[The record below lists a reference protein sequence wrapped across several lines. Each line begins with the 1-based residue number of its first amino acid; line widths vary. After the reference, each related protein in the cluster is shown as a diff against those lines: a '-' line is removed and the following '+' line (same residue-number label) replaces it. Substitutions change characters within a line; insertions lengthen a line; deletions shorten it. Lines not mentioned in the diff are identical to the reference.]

1 MADKPVLVSVTSA
14 HTIFGFFETFCE
26 HASRTKL
33 RGKTKIVF
41 FGPRDQKLWVFEVSR
56 RSLGRAGMCWS
67 QPARVD
73 HLHKK
78 WRAGRKKIQEKWEL
92 PHRRRCRPAAGLGPP
107 TCGQR
112 PLVAAHRSAAQ
123 GRLAT
128 RGRCPQV
135 GSPRPAGDQ
144 QSPAGRGST
153 PAPVGQFNFFILKKR
168 IFGSLGDGPGLL
180 REWVYSANSSKIHG
194 EWRFHFFP

>member
-1 MADKPVLVSVTSA
+1 L
-14 HTIFGFFETFCE
+14 GFFETFCE

-41 FGPRDQKLWVFEVSR
+41 FGPTDQKLWVFEVSR

-78 WRAGRKKIQEKWEL
+78 WRAGRKKISRKMGTAPQAQVSIRG
-92 PHRRRCRPAAGLGPP
+92 RRATPGRQPALGRRLSGGDLWSPDFRRPAVGAWSPGSDRAPTAGCRQFGARKSVAQIRPA
-107 TCGQR
+107 TSGR
-112 PLVAAHRSAAQ
+112 PLA
-123 GRLAT
+123 
-128 RGRCPQV
+128 
-135 GSPRPAGDQ
+135 
-144 QSPAGRGST
+144 AGRHLRLWGSS
-153 PAPVGQFNFFILKKR
+153 NFFEIFLFKKKR

-180 REWVYSANSSKIHG
+180 REWVNNTSI
-194 EWRFHFFP
+194 F